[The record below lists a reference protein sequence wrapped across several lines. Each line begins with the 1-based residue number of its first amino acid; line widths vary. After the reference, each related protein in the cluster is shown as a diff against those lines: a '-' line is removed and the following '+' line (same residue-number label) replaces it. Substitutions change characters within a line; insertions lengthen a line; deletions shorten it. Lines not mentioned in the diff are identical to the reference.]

1 MKDLELQPIVLSDDI
16 ENVADILA
24 SSESL
29 ESAYIPEISCT
40 GVGGAACK
48 EGCISGCKNSTKD
61 GRDCAQ
67 SCKDGCQD
75 GCLAGCKNGCKRNN
89 KESQIC
95 KSEKT
100 KKGKINTSTTSH
112 A

>member
-24 SSESL
+24 GSETL

-48 EGCISGCKNSTKD
+48 EGCISGCKYSAKT
-61 GRDCAQ
+61 GQDCSE
-67 SCKDGCQD
+67 SCKSGCQE
-75 GCLAGCKNGCKRNN
+75 GCLKGCKNGCKSSK
-89 KESQIC
+89 KE
-95 KSEKT
+95 
-100 KKGKINTSTTSH
+100 
-112 A
+112 